1 MKGVIGVQWCPLYNH
16 LLRKGLNLAH
26 YAFIV
31 IVIVGFTQRLT
42 VVMLVF
48 AFLRV
53 FAIFISATS
62 GGYLIAC

>member
-31 IVIVGFTQRLT
+31 IVGFTHRLT

-48 AFLRV
+48 AFLRA
-53 FAIFISATS
+53 FALSISATS
-62 GGYLIAC
+62 GGYLLAC